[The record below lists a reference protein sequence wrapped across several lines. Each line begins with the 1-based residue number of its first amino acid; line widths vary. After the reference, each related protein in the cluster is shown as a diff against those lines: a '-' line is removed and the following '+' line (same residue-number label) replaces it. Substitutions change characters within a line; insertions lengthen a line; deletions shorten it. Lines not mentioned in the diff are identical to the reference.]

1 MNKSFLDDIGYLYNN
16 IAIRDTQ
23 ILNEESEYYNEEF
36 AELVVDILA
45 TISSS
50 MVYEGYSANAIIS
63 FLETSSEQ
71 DIIEKYL
78 SFDENI
84 LIESTVSEDYIIEQ
98 LEIFDFAISEGLGTI
113 LGKATSFI
121 ARVASKPA
129 RMKAAERLATSNNPA
144 RTAAAYQK
152 LANNNIAKAGFK
164 VASTDGAP
172 ASFKFKNTSDA
183 ARAAAMSKPIA
194 KIKDIAKSAKAALTS
209 PTAKK
214 IGLGALGAG
223 ALVGLPYV
231 GAKLAGAGGG
241 NSTAKTSPGGA
252 GTPSGG
258 AVKDLAA
265 YRAGGGGA
273 QSKKAGM
280 ASADVENLGRSNLF
294 KAGGGNAQMKKAG
307 LTKQQVMDLGSK
319 NTATK
324 KPAVKPASTPS
335 GGSGS
340 GGGSSPSTA
349 TKPVAPA
356 KPAAKGPA
364 IGTTKGGTKYEIR
377 TPNSRE
383 MEASKA
389 AGGGEEGVK
398 AAVATSQPTTGSAN
412 SKIDTKAADA
422 ALAAEN
428 ERLKKGTKPTTQKES
443 YDAYDLVLNYL
454 FETGQVDTISE
465 AHYIMMELGADAI
478 GDIVESYC

>member
-36 AELVVDILA
+36 TELVENIISTISYSMVSEGCSASSVIDFLANAPEQEILEYYLNCDLIEGVVSEEYIQEQIEILNEGIPFGLIGKAAMAGLKNAGRITKIAAQRMAGPGVRKALGGAVTKVKDSAKGAKAVLPTVAKGAGILA
-45 TISSS
+45 LGGAGGFIGAK
-50 MVYEGYSANAIIS
+50 MAGAG
-63 FLETSSEQ
+63 SE
-71 DIIEKYL
+71 
-78 SFDENI
+78 
-84 LIESTVSEDYIIEQ
+84 
-98 LEIFDFAISEGLGTI
+98 A
-113 LGKATSFI
+113 
-121 ARVASKPA
+121 
-129 RMKAAERLATSNNPA
+129 
-144 RTAAAYQK
+144 
-152 LANNNIAKAGFK
+152 
-164 VASTDGAP
+164 
-172 ASFKFKNTSDA
+172 
-183 ARAAAMSKPIA
+183 
-194 KIKDIAKSAKAALTS
+194 
-209 PTAKK
+209 PTAK
-214 IGLGALGAG
+214 
-223 ALVGLPYV
+223 
-231 GAKLAGAGGG
+231 
-241 NSTAKTSPGGA
+241 

-265 YRAGGGGA
+265 YKAGGGGT

-294 KAGGGNAQMKKAG
+294 RAGGGAAKMQKAG

-324 KPAVKPASTPS
+324 KPA
-335 GGSGS
+335 
-340 GGGSSPSTA
+340 
-349 TKPVAPA
+349 A

-377 TPNSRE
+377 TPTTIE
-383 MEASKA
+383 MNKSKA

-398 AAVATSQPTTGSAN
+398 AAVAASQPTTGSAN
-412 SKIDTKAADA
+412 AKVDTKAADA

-465 AHYIMMELGADAI
+465 AHYIMMELDSDAI
-478 GDIVESYC
+478 GGIVEAYC

>member
-16 IAIRDTQ
+16 ITIRDTQ

-36 AELVVDILA
+36 TELVEDIFYN
-45 TISSS
+45 ISYS
-50 MVYEGYSANAIIS
+50 MASEGYSANGILD
-63 FLETSSEQ
+63 FLSKAPEE
-71 DIIEKYL
+71 DILEKY
-78 SFDENI
+78 FDC
-84 LIESTVSEDYIIEQ
+84 T
-98 LEIFDFAISEGLGTI
+98 ISEGLVSEEYILEQLQIIDEGIGSLLAKVGRGAVKGT
-113 LGKATSFI
+113 LGFAK
-121 ARVASKPA
+121 
-129 RMKAAERLATSNNPA
+129 RLAT
-144 RTAAAYQK
+144 
-152 LANNNIAKAGFK
+152 AGSGAMKGGGGVRDALGAMGKSTQRAIGQSGAVTK
-164 VASTDGAP
+164 V
-172 ASFKFKNTSDA
+172 
-183 ARAAAMSKPIA
+183 
-194 KIKDIAKSAKAALTS
+194 KDIANGAKAALTS

-223 ALVGLPYV
+223 ALVGLPYA
-231 GAKLAGAGGG
+231 GAKLAGAGGE

-265 YRAGGGGA
+265 YNAGGGGA
-273 QSKKAGM
+273 QSKKTGM
-280 ASADVENLGRSNLF
+280 AAADVENLGRSNLF
-294 KAGGGNAQMKKAG
+294 KAGGGDAEMQKAG

-324 KPAVKPASTPS
+324 KSAVKPASTPS

-349 TKPVAPA
+349 TKPAAPV
-356 KPAAKGPA
+356 KPAAGPQLSPGGR
-364 IGTTKGGTKYEIR
+364 IGNSDLAGKTFATGKTKGGTSYEIR
-377 TPNSRE
+377 TPTTIE
-383 MEASKA
+383 MNKSKA

-398 AAVATSQPTTGSAN
+398 AAVAASQPTTGPTNA
-412 SKIDTKAADA
+412 KVDTKAADA

-428 ERLKKGTKPTTQKES
+428 ERLKNGTKPTTQKES

-465 AHYIMMELGADAI
+465 AHYIMMELDSDAI
-478 GDIVESYC
+478 GGIVEAYC